1 MKRFLFVT
9 VGLFIL
15 MIGFLGLSF
24 GNALTQE
31 GNPIPILISI
41 AKLET
46 SGHDFEMFSSNDNSY
61 RYVSENKS
69 SDVVKKF
76 MSEKGWVFKEQMGS
90 GFVFEKDQKVTTVG
104 TRLFSKNYFLWD
116 VPIEI
121 FY

>member
-1 MKRFLFVT
+1 
-9 VGLFIL
+9 